1 MESSMGDGKFS
12 TLLRDVA
19 GARKH
24 HDKTCPYRGT
34 AIEVHLNP
42 ADADRL
48 GVEEGEDLAGLTAVR
63 DAKQS
68 PSLLRVYC
76 DAELHGQGE
85 PISTQSAMSLTTPNT
100 EPIKVGSL

>member
-1 MESSMGDGKFS
+1 MGDGKFS

-19 GARKH
+19 NARAD
-24 HDKTCPYRGT
+24 HDKTCRYRGI

-42 ADADRL
+42 SDADRL
-48 GVEEGEDLAGLTAVR
+48 GVEEGEDLAGLAAVR
-63 DAKQS
+63 DAK
-68 PSLLRVYC
+68 LALGRLRVYC

-85 PISTQSAMSLTTPNT
+85 PLRQQSAMSITTPNT